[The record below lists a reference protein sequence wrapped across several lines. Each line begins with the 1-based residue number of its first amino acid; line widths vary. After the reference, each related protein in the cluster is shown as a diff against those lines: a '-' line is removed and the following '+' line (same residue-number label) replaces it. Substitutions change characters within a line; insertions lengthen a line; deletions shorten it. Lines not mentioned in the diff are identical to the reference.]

1 MREGLRQ
8 AEQQRCITRSQND
21 SFCHTHEFSQQ
32 EQTMTMIDRRSV
44 MKLGAGALATLG
56 VPPDLLAQ
64 AATTGQLTIAFP
76 ADVPTW
82 DPNARTLAAVQSLYK
97 LIFDQPLTQNP
108 DVSLKPA
115 LITQWKFDNPTTL
128 SLEFRSDV
136 VFHDGTP
143 LTAADFRFS
152 FLERAKLPVPEGGR
166 KLDIGFIWR
175 KVTDIEVQSPTKAVM
190 KFSEPMP
197 SAIPWLA
204 FLGSFVVPK
213 ATIERVGLAE
223 FTAKPVGS
231 GPYKL
236 IEYQQG
242 ARIVLEANEHYWDGK
257 PAIPHLTIEIV
268 RDPTARVAAFESR
281 RADVAVDVPIREA
294 QRLATQ
300 PGVTARLDPTTDIM
314 VLQITKNGGFA
325 DDRARLAA
333 HHAIDKAA
341 ISRALFG
348 GAATPISVPA
358 AKGTPGYPVGY
369 EFAFSI
375 EQAQALLGELGHSP
389 QNPLAIKFSSTNGAF
404 PNDFEMARAIVQ
416 MWKRVGINAELEPIE
431 LSSYQERLR
440 AGTLPEATLFSWG
453 NAIGDPELYGGYLLD
468 PKSIFSAFKS
478 GEMAPKI
485 QPLLTETDEAK
496 RLQGYRD
503 AHRFAAERGF
513 TIPLLQTVKTI
524 AYRNEIQ
531 ITKYDN
537 GWILPQTYSYK
548 S

>member
-1 MREGLRQ
+1 
-8 AEQQRCITRSQND
+8 
-21 SFCHTHEFSQQ
+21 
-32 EQTMTMIDRRSV
+32 MTMIDRRSV
-44 MKLGAGALATLG
+44 MKLGAGSLAAFG
-56 VPPDLLAQ
+56 VPRDVLAQ
-64 AATTGQLTIAFP
+64 AAASGQLTIAYP

-82 DPNARTLAAVQSLYK
+82 DPNARTLTSAQSLYK

-108 DVSLKPA
+108 DVSIKPA
-115 LITQWKFDNPTTL
+115 LITKWNFDTPTTL

-143 LTAADFRFS
+143 LTTADFRFS

-166 KLDIGFIWR
+166 KLDVGFIWR
-175 KVTDIEVQSPTKAVM
+175 KVSDIEVQSPTKAVM

-204 FLGSFVVPK
+204 FLCSFVVPK
-213 ATIERVGLAE
+213 STIERIGLAE
-223 FTAKPVGS
+223 FTAKPIGS

-236 IEYQQG
+236 MEYQQG

-257 PAIPHLTIEIV
+257 PAIAHVTIEIV

-281 RADVAVDVPIREA
+281 QADITVDIPIREA

-300 PGVTARLDPTTDIM
+300 EGVTARLDPITDIM
-314 VLQITKNGGFA
+314 LLQITKNGGFA

-333 HHAIDKAA
+333 HHAIDKVA

-358 AKGTPGYPVGY
+358 AKGTPGYPAGY
-369 EFAFSI
+369 AFAFSV
-375 EQAQALLGELGHSP
+375 EQAQALLGELGHGP
-389 QNPLAIKFSSTNGAF
+389 QNPLAIKFLSTNGAF
-404 PNDFEMARAIVQ
+404 PNDYELARAIVQ
-416 MWKRVGINAELEPIE
+416 MWKRVGINAELESIE

-440 AGTLPEATLFSWG
+440 AGTLPEATLYSWG
-453 NAIGDPELYGGYLLD
+453 NAIGDPEMYGGYLLD

-478 GEMAPKI
+478 DEMAAKI
-485 QPLLTETDEAK
+485 QPLLTETDEPK

-503 AHRFAAERGF
+503 ALQFAAEHGY

-531 ITKYDN
+531 ITKYNN
-537 GWILPQTYSYK
+537 GWVLPQTFSYK

>member
-1 MREGLRQ
+1 
-8 AEQQRCITRSQND
+8 
-21 SFCHTHEFSQQ
+21 
-32 EQTMTMIDRRSV
+32 MTMIDRRTV
-44 MKLGAGALATLG
+44 MKLGAGALAALG
-56 VPPDLLAQ
+56 LPWEVLAQ
-64 AATTGQLTIAFP
+64 AAPSGQLTLAFP

-82 DPNARTLAAVQSLYK
+82 DPNARTLAVVQSLYK
-97 LIFDQPLTQNP
+97 LIFDQPLTQSP
-108 DVSLKPA
+108 DVSIKPA
-115 LITQWKFDNPTTL
+115 LVTEWNFDGPTTL
-128 SLEFRSDV
+128 SLQFRSDA

-152 FLERAKLPVPEGGR
+152 FLERARLPVPEGGR
-166 KLDIGFIWR
+166 KLDVGFIWR
-175 KVTDIEVQSPTKAVM
+175 KVSDIEVQSPTKAVM

-204 FLGSFVVPK
+204 FLCSFVVPK
-213 ATIERVGLAE
+213 TYVERVGLAE
-223 FTAKPVGS
+223 FSARPIGS

-257 PAIPHLTIEIV
+257 PAIPRVTIEIV

-281 RADVAVDVPIREA
+281 QADFTVDIPIREA

-300 PGVTARLDPTTDIM
+300 PGVTARFDPTTDIM
-314 VLQITKNGGFA
+314 LLQITGKGGFA

-358 AKGTPGYPVGY
+358 ARGTPGYPVGY
-369 EFAFSI
+369 EFAFSV
-375 EQAQALLGELGHSP
+375 EQAQALLGELGHSL
-389 QNPLAIKFSSTNGAF
+389 QNPLAVKFLSTNGAF
-404 PNDFEMARAIVQ
+404 PNDFELARAIVQ
-416 MWKRVGINAELEPIE
+416 MWKRVGINAELESIE
-431 LSSYQERLR
+431 LSVYQERLR

-478 GEMAPKI
+478 DAMAAKI
-485 QPLLTETDEAK
+485 QPLLTETDEPK

-503 AHRFAAERGF
+503 AHQFAAEHGF
-513 TIPLLQTVKTI
+513 TIPLLQTVKTM

-537 GWILPQTYSYK
+537 GWILPQTYSFK